1 MKIYFKLAL
10 KLVFYYYGIMN
21 IIKGNIKKW
30 FLYLLRALFTV
41 VALLIC
47 FLFYFTSKEEKEI
60 QQQIPGFYQEA
71 GFKGD
76 LHFKAAELHGM
87 STNMPISIKKGL
99 RERRSSLTFPMRL
112 IYQKKKRG
120 KTMTRQENWLNITT
134 AG

>member
-10 KLVFYYYGIMN
+10 KLVFCYYGIMN

-30 FLYLLRALFTV
+30 FLYLLLAFFIAVTLLTCLFFF
-41 VALLIC
+41 LIDQ
-47 FLFYFTSKEEKEI
+47 EEKKI
-60 QQQIPGFYQEA
+60 QQQISGFYQEA
-71 GFKGD
+71 GFKGG